1 MKIGEIAQ
9 HMHVSKSI
17 IRYYED
23 KGVLP
28 RAVRDAAG
36 YRDYGDA
43 ELERIQLVTVARRL
57 GCSFEEIKELVAAKE
72 GQKAP
77 SERLLELLRT
87 KIVDVEQEI
96 ERLRRVQCELLELR
110 EIAENL
116 TEGAAEATSVATS

>member
-9 HMHVSKSI
+9 QTHVSKSI

-28 RAVRDAAG
+28 HAVRDSAG

-43 ELERIQLVTVARRL
+43 ELKRIQMVTVARRL
-57 GCSFEEIKELVAAKE
+57 GWSFEAIQELIAMQD

-77 SERLLELLRT
+77 SDELMEMLKC
-87 KIVDVEQEI
+87 KIVEVEQEI
-96 ERLRRVQCELLELR
+96 ERLRRVQCELLEMQDM
-110 EIAENL
+110 AERQM
-116 TEGAAEATSVATS
+116 EAAAQGD

>member
-9 HMHVSKSI
+9 QTHVSKSI

-43 ELERIQLVTVARRL
+43 ELQRIQLVTVARRL
-57 GCSFEEIKELVAAKE
+57 GCSFHEIKELVAMRE
-72 GQKAP
+72 GQDPP
-77 SERLLELLRT
+77 SPRVLELLRA
-87 KIVDVEQEI
+87 KVVQVEQEI
-96 ERLRRVQCELLELR
+96 ERLRRVQCELLDLQDT
-110 EIAENL
+110 AERL
-116 TEGAAEATSVATS
+116 AESAPETGAVTAN

>member
-9 HMHVSKSI
+9 QTHVSKSI

-43 ELERIQLVTVARRL
+43 ELARIQLVTAARRL
-57 GCSFEEIKELVAAKE
+57 GCSFAEIKELLAIRD
-72 GQKAP
+72 GQDAP
-77 SERLLELLRT
+77 SGQLLELLKN
-87 KIVDVEQEI
+87 KIVELGEEI
-96 ERLRRVQCELLELR
+96 DRLRRVQCELLEMQ
-110 EIAENL
+110 EEAERMMER
-116 TEGAAEATSVATS
+116 TPEAAD

>member
-9 HMHVSKSI
+9 QTHVSKSI

-43 ELERIQLVTVARRL
+43 ELERIQLVTAARRL
-57 GCSFEEIKELVAAKE
+57 GCSFEEIKELLAMRE
-72 GQKAP
+72 GQALP
-77 SERLLELLRT
+77 SQRVLELLRA
-87 KIVDVEQEI
+87 KIVEVEQEI
-96 ERLRRVQCELLELR
+96 ERLRRVQCELLDLQDT
-110 EIAENL
+110 AEKL
-116 TEGAAEATSVATS
+116 VEAAAQAIGASAN

>member
-9 HMHVSKSI
+9 QTRVSKSI

-43 ELERIQLVTVARRL
+43 ELQRIQLVTVARRL
-57 GCSFEEIKELVAAKE
+57 GCSFEEIRELVAIHE
-72 GQKAP
+72 GQNLP
-77 SERLLELLRT
+77 SARLLELLKN
-87 KIVDVEQEI
+87 KIVQVGEEI
-96 ERLRRVQCELLELR
+96 DRLRRVERELLELQDV
-110 EIAENL
+110 AEKL
-116 TEGAAEATSVATS
+116 IEAAPQAAD

>member
-9 HMHVSKSI
+9 QTHVSKSI

-43 ELERIQLVTVARRL
+43 ELQRIQLVTVARRL
-57 GCSFEEIKELVAAKE
+57 GCSFHEIKELVAVRE
-72 GQKAP
+72 GQNPP
-77 SERLLELLRT
+77 SQRILELLRT
-87 KIVDVEQEI
+87 KVVEVEQEI
-96 ERLRRVQCELLELR
+96 ERLRRVQCELLELQDM
-110 EIAENL
+110 AEKL
-116 TEGAAEATSVATS
+116 ADGAPEPGGATVN